1 MINCTIFY
9 MFLWSMIVVIVPSQ
23 IHHPEGVMG
32 GRIFEHSWLR
42 SAPPVGG
49 M

>member
-1 MINCTIFY
+1 MAH
-9 MFLWSMIVVIVPSQ
+9 MGVLVVVVYPQ
-23 IHHPEGVMG
+23 IHHPERVMG